1 MVDYRE
7 ILRHHSLGD
16 SIRAIA
22 LGVNSSRDTVSAT
35 LRAAIAARVEWPLDD
50 DVSNGVL
57 QDILFPGK
65 YAYASPFTVPDFAR
79 IHEALAKKGV
89 TLTLLHTEYSAAV
102 LANGGIPYQYTQF
115 CEKYRRW
122 ARATKA
128 TMRITHKPG
137 DAMQVDWAGDPL
149 YITDSVTGEQW
160 PDYIFVAVLP
170 CSWYTY
176 AET

>member
-7 ILRHHSLGD
+7 ILRRHSLGD

-35 LRAAIAARVEWPLDD
+35 LRAAKAARVEWPLDD

-65 YAYASPFTVPDFAR
+65 YAYASPFTVPDFAK

-89 TLTLLHTEYSAAV
+89 TLTLLHTEHLADERGKNMTPKRFFRGILALIFTFAV
-102 LANGGIPYQYTQF
+102 
-115 CEKYRRW
+115 
-122 ARATKA
+122 
-128 TMRITHKPG
+128 
-137 DAMQVDWAGDPL
+137 V
-149 YITDSVTGEQW
+149 YIAVSCSTGYW
-160 PDYIFVAVLP
+160 GF
-170 CSWYTY
+170 
-176 AET
+176 

>member
-7 ILRHHSLGD
+7 ILRRHSLGD

-35 LRAAIAARVEWPLDD
+35 LRAAKAARVEWPLDD

-115 CEKYRRW
+115 
-122 ARATKA
+122 
-128 TMRITHKPG
+128 
-137 DAMQVDWAGDPL
+137 
-149 YITDSVTGEQW
+149 
-160 PDYIFVAVLP
+160 
-170 CSWYTY
+170 
-176 AET
+176 

>member
-7 ILRHHSLGD
+7 ILRRHSLGD

-35 LRAAIAARVEWPLDD
+35 LRAAKAARVEWPLDD

-65 YAYASPFTVPDFAR
+65 YAYAFPFTVPDFAR

-102 LANGGIPYQYTQF
+102 LANGGISYQYTQF

-137 DAMQVDWAGDPL
+137 DAM
-149 YITDSVTGEQW
+149 
-160 PDYIFVAVLP
+160 
-170 CSWYTY
+170 
-176 AET
+176 

>member
-7 ILRHHSLGD
+7 ILRRHSLGD

-35 LRAAIAARVEWPLDD
+35 LRAAKAARVEWPLDD
-50 DVSNGVL
+50 GVSNGVL
-57 QDILFPGK
+57 QNILFPGK
-65 YAYASPFTVPDFAR
+65 YAYASPFTVPDFAG

-102 LANGGIPYQYTQF
+102 LASGGIPYQYTQF

-137 DAMQVDWAGDPL
+137 DAMQQHQSGKGDQPSL
-149 YITDSVTGEQW
+149 HGSNLLQAAL
-160 PDYIFVAVLP
+160 FQP
-170 CSWYTY
+170 CLHDII
-176 AET
+176 A